1 MIRPISVAELREHGA
16 ALFPRHFAEVEAQH
30 LGLVLDPDCERIE
43 LLHQRGAAV
52 VLGAFVGD
60 ELVGYALAFIGPHP
74 LYRSTINAQ
83 LAAVYVA
90 PEHRG
95 KGLGARL
102 ILQARG
108 DARDMG
114 ATTCTAHAKRGTA
127 MADLLP
133 RIGFDEH
140 ETIFTE
146 RL

>member
-30 LGLVLDPDCERIE
+30 LGLVLDPDWDAFQHLEEWRRI
-43 LLHQRGAAV
+43 LA
-52 VLGAFVGD
+52 LGAFVDGAM
-60 ELVGYALAFIGPHP
+60 VGYALAFIGPHP

>member
-30 LGLVLDPDCERIE
+30 LGLVLGPDWERIE
-43 LLHQRGAAV
+43 LLHRHGAAV
-52 VLGAFVGD
+52 VLGAFVGE
-60 ELVGYALAFIGPHP
+60 ELVGYALALIGSHVF
-74 LYRSTINAQ
+74 YRGTINAQ

-114 ATTCTAHAKRGTA
+114 ATTCTANAKRGTA